1 MYQDKLV
8 DPSTWQSIVV
18 DGNNNNWDITD
29 GGWSEG
35 TVPTFDQL
43 WSKSAPYNFG
53 HVVSKELTQNLSDTQ
68 TATSEA
74 SLVKNI
80 KQFQKLVVDEQAYT
94 IPTTTNI
101 KVQLVNGR
109 VTGWTTNF
117 AAQQNDLYAQL
128 GVSQSKPVTSGN
140 PRK

>member
-1 MYQDKLV
+1 M
-8 DPSTWQSIVV
+8 T
-18 DGNNNNWDITD
+18 
-29 GGWSEG
+29 
-35 TVPTFDQL
+35 
-43 WSKSAPYNFG
+43 
-53 HVVSKELTQNLSDTQ
+53 DTQ
-68 TATSEA
+68 KATSESA
-74 SLVKNI
+74 LIKNI

-94 IPTTTNI
+94 IPTTTDI